1 MPDDLRFTEIEHKF
15 VAGDDFDLARF
26 RAAVERLHPTRT
38 NALRVRD
45 RYFLTEAGRRGRFI
59 LRHRH
64 DPELHHLT
72 LKSLARDT
80 EVRSEVNLD
89 LGHHAGDQAAA
100 VDAFVERLGVT
111 WRGVLDKDLTVWYFP
126 ELEIAHYRASTG
138 ARAVECVEFEATRK
152 RSLAAALRTVER
164 YERAT
169 GFGGANRSHRSLPQ
183 ILFPEVA
190 AALAGE
196 GGENE
201 RSENERSENERSE
214 HERSDEREG

>member
-1 MPDDLRFTEIEHKF
+1 MPHDLRFTEIEHKF
-15 VAGDDFDLARF
+15 VVDDDFDLTRF
-26 RAAVERLHPTRT
+26 RTSIERLQPTRT
-38 NALRVRD
+38 TALRVRD
-45 RYFLTEAGRRGRFI
+45 RYFLTEAGQRGRFI

-80 EVRSEVNLD
+80 EVRAEVNLD
-89 LGHHAGDQAAA
+89 LGHHAGDQASA

-111 WRGVLDKDLTVWYFP
+111 WKGVLDKDLTVWYFP
-126 ELEIAHYRASTG
+126 DVEVAHYRATTG

-152 RSLAAALRTVER
+152 QSLAAALRTVER

-169 GFGGANRSHRSLPQ
+169 GFGGTSRSRRSLPQ

-190 AALAGE
+190 AALEEAT
-196 GGENE
+196 GG
-201 RSENERSENERSE
+201 RT
-214 HERSDEREG
+214 SDEQTR